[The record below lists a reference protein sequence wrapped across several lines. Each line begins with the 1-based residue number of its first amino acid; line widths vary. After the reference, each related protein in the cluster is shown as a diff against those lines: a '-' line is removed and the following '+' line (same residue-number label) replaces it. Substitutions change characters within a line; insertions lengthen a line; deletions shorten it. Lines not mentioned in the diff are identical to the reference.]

1 MKPKGQLLEG
11 GLALGS
17 PEIEYKVLLL
27 KNDSWSLQRLAD
39 HTNEGLQLPGPPGAP
54 GPVEKGGGVHVGEV
68 GHHTGGQGEP
78 PTGPVGASL
87 CGNISPYFR
96 TRHMIRV
103 TF

>member
-39 HTNEGLQLPGPPGAP
+39 HTSEGLQQPGPPAPQGLRRREGVPMWEKSEPHRGARR
-54 GPVEKGGGVHVGEV
+54 
-68 GHHTGGQGEP
+68 
-78 PTGPVGASL
+78 ASHWACRGL
-87 CGNISPYFR
+87 SVWEHFSLFR